1 MNYTLKSQIIRL
13 IESDGDS
20 NQTCLTF
27 SPEYGWNVS
36 WQPADREEGAVSII
50 SKDSFNEWANGFK
63 WDDHQFDLADEY
75 VRDNIGDWLRDTEIS
90 MTQII
95 AHL

>member
-1 MNYTLKSQIIRL
+1 MTNTLKSQIVRL
-13 IESDGDS
+13 IESNGDS

-27 SPEYGWNVS
+27 SPEDGWNVS
-36 WQPADREEGAVSII
+36 WQPSDREEDAVCVI
-50 SKDSFNEWANGFK
+50 SKDSLNEWANGFE
-63 WDDHQFDLADEY
+63 WDDNQYDLADEY

-90 MTQII
+90 MTQIL